1 MMEAVVDDLCFEE
14 GGSKMGR
21 DWKEQRAAFNLLSG
35 LLGLVLAAT
44 PWLLDEAIDPLAV
57 WSAVFGG
64 ALVMRLGFSAALAF
78 RGWKA
83 WGQAIG
89 GAGLIIAPWLLGWD
103 GRSAMSCAHV
113 VVGAAVVA
121 IAATGLRSG
130 RAHRTSPHDNPPR
143 AAQPC

>member
-1 MMEAVVDDLCFEE
+1 MEAVVDDLCFEE

-44 PWLLDEAIDPLAV
+44 PWLLGEAIDPLAV

-83 WGQAIG
+83 WGQAVG
-89 GAGLIIAPWLLGWD
+89 GPG
-103 GRSAMSCAHV
+103 S
-113 VVGAAVVA
+113 
-121 IAATGLRSG
+121 
-130 RAHRTSPHDNPPR
+130 
-143 AAQPC
+143 